1 MLASLAEVAVPLVS
15 EDAWFGGQKHV
26 MPLLELCLPGIDLVR
41 SLSFRLPRVFL
52 KYYGRMTQPR
62 LSQLLGSSRVS
73 L

>member
-41 SLSFRLPRVFL
+41 SLSLRLPRVFL
-52 KYYGRMTQPR
+52 KC
-62 LSQLLGSSRVS
+62 
-73 L
+73 